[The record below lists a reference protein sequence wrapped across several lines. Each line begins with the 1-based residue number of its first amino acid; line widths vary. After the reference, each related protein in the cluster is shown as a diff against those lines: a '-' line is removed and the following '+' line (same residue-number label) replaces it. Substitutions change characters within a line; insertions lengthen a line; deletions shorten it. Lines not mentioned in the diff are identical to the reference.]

1 MEHDIR
7 YNAEVDR
14 WVDVST
20 GEIYNKPRGCKARPY
35 RDDEGN
41 FHCGVWTRGT
51 KSKRGYCR
59 IRIDGKVFLVHRIVG
74 WFLPEDS
81 NLPEFDHINRNPSDN
96 RITNLVRSDRRQNL
110 TNRTI
115 TDNCLLK
122 YGVRA
127 FHSNKKEYNRAY
139 RAANKGRISL
149 KNKQYREQHRDE
161 LIAYGRAWRAKQKE
175 LKIDMKEK

>member
-14 WVDVST
+14 WVDVAT
-20 GEIYNKPRGCKARPY
+20 GEIYNKPRGAKARPY

-41 FHCGVWTRGT
+41 FHCGVWASGT
-51 KSKRGYCR
+51 ADKRGYCR
-59 IRIDGKVFLVHRIVG
+59 IKIDGHEFLVHRIVG
-74 WFLPEDS
+74 WFLPEDPS
-81 NLPEFDHINRNPSDN
+81 LPEFDHINRNPSDN
-96 RITNLVRSDRRQNL
+96 RLSNLVRSDRHQNL

-115 TDNCLLK
+115 ADNCLLK

-127 FHSNKKEYNRAY
+127 SDKKEYNRAY
-139 RAANKGRISL
+139 RAYHKERLSLYNK
-149 KNKQYREQHRDE
+149 KYREQHRDE

-175 LKIDMKEK
+175 LKNEVKDKQ